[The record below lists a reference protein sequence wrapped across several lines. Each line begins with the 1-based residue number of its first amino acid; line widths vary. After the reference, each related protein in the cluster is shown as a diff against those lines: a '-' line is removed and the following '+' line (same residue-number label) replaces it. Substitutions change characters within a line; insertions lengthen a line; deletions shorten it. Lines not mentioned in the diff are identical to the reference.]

1 MTMAAL
7 LFAGL
12 NQYLPWMYTSDIAV
26 INIAAQLLIIAGL
39 FQLFAEEF
47 VKNSGKKSAEMVFDS
62 INAINPL
69 AWLKALQQKAPNTET
84 THD

>member
-1 MTMAAL
+1 
-7 LFAGL
+7 
-12 NQYLPWMYTSDIAV
+12 
-26 INIAAQLLIIAGL
+26 L